1 MSQQPTDSGVLSP
14 DAESFQRF
22 HTEVL
27 PGRIAAGTGA
37 LAHDY
42 LSGKGTLARRVA
54 EAMDYAY
61 LDTGLLYRATGAKV
75 LAENGDPA
83 DEAAAVAATDA
94 QASTDAGAAA
104 DTEVQADVTA
114 DANTPEQLT
123 TVDGFD
129 LEKVQTMIDTSDLPA
144 TQKALLK
151 QGLVTAGENPDAL
164 RAILA
169 RIREALAL

>member
-1 MSQQPTDSGVLSP
+1 
-14 DAESFQRF
+14 
-22 HTEVL
+22 
-27 PGRIAAGTGA
+27 
-37 LAHDY
+37 
-42 LSGKGTLARRVA
+42 
-54 EAMDYAY
+54 
-61 LDTGLLYRATGAKV
+61 
-75 LAENGDPA
+75 
-83 DEAAAVAATDA
+83 
-94 QASTDAGAAA
+94 
-104 DTEVQADVTA
+104 
-114 DANTPEQLT
+114 LT

>member
-1 MSQQPTDSGVLSP
+1 MTTTTNFETNTINKMMNALRNALSP
-14 DAESFQRF
+14 GRLRADDEDDPNLTSVS
-22 HTEVL
+22 EDL
-27 PGRIAAGTGA
+27 PQAG
-37 LAHDY
+37 
-42 LSGKGTLARRVA
+42 
-54 EAMDYAY
+54 
-61 LDTGLLYRATGAKV
+61 
-75 LAENGDPA
+75 A
-83 DEAAAVAATDA
+83 DNA
-94 QASTDAGAAA
+94 QASADAGAAA

-144 TQKALLK
+144 TQKTLLK